1 MIKMSTAI
9 KQIEE
14 IIKRL
19 PAQKLE
25 LLLEIA
31 REIEQEEL
39 SPEDIADIEAGKTEI
54 ERGDWVEWNELKRE
68 LNL

>member
-1 MIKMSTAI
+1 MAATI

-19 PAQKLE
+19 PAEKLE
-25 LLLEIA
+25 ILLEIA
-31 REIEQEEL
+31 RDIENEVL
-39 SPEDIADIEAGKTEI
+39 SPQDIADIESGKAEI
-54 ERGDWVEWNELKRE
+54 ERGEWVEWDELKRE

>member
-54 ERGDWVEWNELKRE
+54 ERGEWVEWNELKRE